1 MLDVSGGGMIQTT
14 ALPSTA
20 VREPKIV
27 IQIETDLD
35 ILDGGYRW
43 RKYGKKA
50 VKGNTNRSYTSI
62 GSFLLDFPASFPSS
76 FPNFG
81 FDYNSEKS
89 VMPYGLWIYICNST
103 KQYFFRLFE
112 ARLFSNKL
120 NNSTETTALSLMAA
134 GGSNILLP
142 TEYPKR

>member
-50 VKGNTNRSYTSI
+50 VKGNTNRRFISFI
-62 GSFLLDFPASFPSS
+62 G
-76 FPNFG
+76 
-81 FDYNSEKS
+81 EKS